1 MVTIIFTTLVILAIL
16 ITLFYFKGKHKKT
29 SEKSSSEKISD
40 VIVNKFKRGA
50 KDLADGMRDAEY
62 LKNEVLAKL
71 NEAKANLQKDCR
83 EYLTNLITSRESINK
98 LIRSVDNTISDLKA
112 KSKKYKTRYE
122 QTKNITDKEYAEKYI
137 AHILTLEKSRKS
149 LKDKLKIVIDK
160 IDNAE
165 SVFEYQAS
173 VLEIK
178 RVDVLNMTCLPDVNI
193 AAKLTDVNDILEEF
207 KQKLDTQNINSE
219 VDSIMNS
226 QRNDDIVDSN
236 VSDDEVAA
244 FYDKL

>member
-1 MVTIIFTTLVILAIL
+1 M
-16 ITLFYFKGKHKKT
+16 ITDDK
-29 SEKSSSEKISD
+29 
-40 VIVNKFKRGA
+40 VNA
-50 KDLADGMRDAEY
+50 
-62 LKNEVLAKL
+62 
-71 NEAKANLQKDCR
+71 
-83 EYLTNLITSRESINK
+83 
-98 LIRSVDNTISDLKA
+98 VDNNYVNEYYNVSTLDGIPYSQFESLKG
-112 KSKKYKTRYE
+112 SVF
-122 QTKNITDKEYAEKYI
+122 DYAEKCNNNYRI
-137 AHILTLEKSRKS
+137 QKISLQGIKGLFFNNRDKYYTFDSYDS
-149 LKDKLKIVIDK
+149 YLKDKLKIVIDK